1 MDDMTK
7 TSCAG
12 GAPEWVARKMRVFHG
27 IEKRSAQQA
36 QVGPG
41 EDKLPGAKVVFG
53 RSAPA
58 ARAIAEW
65 RRPGFEGTASFGK
78 KRQAKERSAGR
89 ADALRLLRRKKPSVG
104 RAGQGG
110 HVGCPSPPHCARRS
124 RFSWRGKRRSGAK
137 KGRPEKVAPDAYSG
151 RWKRKVLR

>member
-58 ARAIAEW
+58 AMAPAKW
-65 RRPGFEGTASFGK
+65 RGPGFEGTESSGK
-78 KRQAKERSAGR
+78 GPGQAKERGDEPGGRVAASSAEKS
-89 ADALRLLRRKKPSVG
+89 RLPG
-104 RAGQGG
+104 AQGM
-110 HVGCPSPPHCARRS
+110 
-124 RFSWRGKRRSGAK
+124 W
-137 KGRPEKVAPDAYSG
+137 
-151 RWKRKVLR
+151 

>member
-89 ADALRLLRRKKPSVG
+89 ADALRLLRREKAVCRAR
-104 RAGQGG
+104 RAGGDMPVARPRRIARGVHVFPGG
-110 HVGCPSPPHCARRS
+110 E
-124 RFSWRGKRRSGAK
+124 SGVSGVK
-137 KGRPEKVAPDAYSG
+137 KGGLKRSPLMPIPADGKG
-151 RWKRKVLR
+151 RS